1 MLVVKDKHFFLNN
14 KSMSKNIS
22 FFNDNFIEH
31 KELKFEDFHRLRF
44 SDSLFESMLAV
55 KGKVPLLDY
64 HLKRLLHSCQYL
76 QLDFP
81 TIDFEETIKS
91 LLEQNGFQD
100 KARLRLTVFRKNGD
114 LYSPEGSESSILIE
128 VEEYTKDLFQ
138 NINEIGVYSE
148 NKKPLTIYS
157 LLKSGNALHY
167 VIAKQFAKT
176 NGYDEVLIMNPNTE
190 IIEAA
195 SNNVFYI
202 HEGKIYTPS
211 TSTGCVNGV
220 MKKFLCEEIIEDIT
234 YAACLQDD
242 LQRFDEIFLTNAVG
256 MIQPVLKYEEKTYSS
271 EITNQIIDK
280 VKAKLG
286 I

>member
-1 MLVVKDKHFFLNN
+1 
-14 KSMSKNIS
+14 MSKNIS
-22 FFNDNFIEH
+22 FFNENYIPH
-31 KELKFEDFHRLRF
+31 NELRFEDFHRLRF
-44 SDSLFESMLAV
+44 ADSLFESMLAV
-55 KGKVPLLDY
+55 NGKVPLLDY
-64 HLKRLLHSCQYL
+64 HLKRLLHSCEYL

-81 TIDFEETIKS
+81 VIDFQETIHS
-91 LLEQNGFQD
+91 LLEKNNFNN
-100 KARLRLTVFRKNGD
+100 KARLRLTVFRKNGA
-114 LYSPEGSESSILIE
+114 LYSPEGKESSILIE
-128 VEEYTKDLFQ
+128 AEEYTKELFQ

-167 VIAKQFAKT
+167 VIAKQFAQT
-176 NGYDEVLIMNPNTE
+176 HGYDEVLIMNPNTE

-202 HEGKIYTPS
+202 HDGKIYTPS

-242 LQRFDEIFLTNAVG
+242 LERFDEIFLTNAVG
-256 MIQPVLKYEEKTYSS
+256 LIQPVLKYGEKEYQS
-271 EITNQIIDK
+271 EKTNQIIEK
-280 VKAKLG
+280 VKNKLG
-286 I
+286 IF

>member
-1 MLVVKDKHFFLNN
+1 
-14 KSMSKNIS
+14 MSKNIS
-22 FFNDNFIEH
+22 FFSEKYIPH
-31 KELKFEDFHRLRF
+31 SELKFEDFHRLRF

-55 KGKVPLLDY
+55 NGKVPLIDY

-81 TIDFEETIKS
+81 TIDFEETITE
-91 LLEQNGFQD
+91 LLIKNKFKN
-100 KARLRLTVFRKNGD
+100 KARLRLTVFRKNGE
-114 LYSPEGSESSILIE
+114 LYSPDGNESSILIE
-128 VEEYTKDLFQ
+128 AEEYTKELFQ
-138 NINEIGVYSE
+138 TINEIGVYSE

-176 NGYDEVLIMNPNTE
+176 HGYDEVLIMNPNTE

-220 MKKFLCEEIIEDIT
+220 MKKFLTEEIIEDIT

-242 LQRFDEIFLTNAVG
+242 LERFDEIFLTNAVG
-256 MIQPVLKYEEKTYSS
+256 LIQPVLKYEGKEYTS
-271 EITNQIIDK
+271 EITNQLIEK
-280 VKAKLG
+280 VKIKLG
-286 I
+286 L